1 MKVRRVVIKQEHC
14 VVFPCRAGHSAVRVK
29 VKRVVIK
36 QEHCVFFL
44 AELGTNA
51 TVLYV

>member
-14 VVFPCRAGHSAVRVK
+14 VVVFPCKAGHSAVRVK
-29 VKRVVIK
+29 ARRVVIK
-36 QEHCVFFL
+36 QEHCVCFFL
-44 AELGTNA
+44 AELD

>member
-14 VVFPCRAGHSAVRVK
+14 VCFFPCRAGHSAVRVK
-29 VKRVVIK
+29 VRRVVIK
-36 QEHCVFFL
+36 QEHCVCFFL
-44 AELGTNA
+44 AELD